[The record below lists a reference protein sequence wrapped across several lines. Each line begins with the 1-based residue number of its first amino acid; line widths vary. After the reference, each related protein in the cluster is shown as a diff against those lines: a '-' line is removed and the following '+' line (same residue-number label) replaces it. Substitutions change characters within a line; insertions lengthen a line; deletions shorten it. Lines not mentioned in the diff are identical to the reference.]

1 MEHPEA
7 STLTKEDAMMQEH
20 IRMLKAKHAQLEEA
34 VRVESARPM
43 PDFFVITELKRK
55 RLRLKE
61 EIADAEAGM
70 AVKAAS

>member
-1 MEHPEA
+1 
-7 STLTKEDAMMQEH
+7 
-20 IRMLKAKHAQLEEA
+20 MLKAKHAQLEEA